1 MSFIPIV
8 VAVVALGGVIFYI
21 NYLAEKKRTEAMRRE
36 AEELGFDF
44 TAADRAKLF
53 NRLLE
58 FHLCSQGHGKR
69 IYNVLRGESNDLRVT
84 IFDYRYT
91 TGGGKHG
98 HTSNQTVVCF
108 QMKGPGLPSFFLRPE
123 TFLDRIGGLFGFQDI
138 DFDEHPVFS
147 KKYLLRGRDAPAIR
161 ESFTEEVL
169 TFYESVA
176 GVSTEANGNRLLYYR
191 HGKRVKPL
199 EIREFLEEG
208 FKALAVFRPSTKTSS

>member
-1 MSFIPIV
+1 MSFIPIL
-8 VAVVALGGVIFYI
+8 VAVVALGGAIFYF
-21 NYLAEKKRTEAMRRE
+21 NYLAEKKRTEAMRQA

-44 TAADRAKLF
+44 TVADRDNLLD
-53 NRLLE
+53 RLGG
-58 FHLCSQGHGKR
+58 FQLCSQGHGKR
-69 IYNVLRGESNDLRVT
+69 IYNVFRGESNDLRVA
-84 IFDYRYT
+84 IFDYRFT
-91 TGGGKHG
+91 TGGGKHS
-98 HTSNQTVVCF
+98 HTTNQTVLCF

-147 KKYLLRGRDAPAIR
+147 KKYLLRGRNVPAIR
-161 ESFTEEVL
+161 ELFTEEVL
-169 TFYESVA
+169 TFYESVD

-208 FKALAVFRPSTKTSS
+208 FKALAVLRPTGETSA